1 MKLSNKFILKQI
13 GKDTML
19 LPINNDY
26 MSVKNLIT
34 LNETSLTIYNLLKE
48 GLAKEDI
55 ILKMLEEYDIDKETL
70 SRDVEDVIAKF
81 IALGVLDV

>member
-70 SRDVEDVIAKF
+70 
-81 IALGVLDV
+81 GVLDV